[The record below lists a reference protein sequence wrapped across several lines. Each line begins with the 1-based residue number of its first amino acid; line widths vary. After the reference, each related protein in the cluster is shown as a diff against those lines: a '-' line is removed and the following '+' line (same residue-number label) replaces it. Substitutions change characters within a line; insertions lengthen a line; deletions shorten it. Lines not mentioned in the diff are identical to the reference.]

1 MGVSLS
7 LPYTISVIERHGT
20 SEVLTFDNGDSS
32 DAIESGYYDYKIKA
46 PMIIDFGGAFTFE
59 ALSLSSSFRIIDWS
73 SMRFDLKGL
82 QYNSDDYIYLRDE
95 NDFFKF
101 QYDNFSTQIRLG
113 VETLIELNKNFGITL
128 RGGYA
133 SIPSPKKNQYVKD
146 YYSVG
151 AGIPVGSNVVL
162 DLAWIFN
169 TWENRSSDI
178 YTPAG
183 TDENV
188 REVKFYVNCSYL
200 F

>member
-1 MGVSLS
+1 MRHSL
-7 LPYTISVIERHGT
+7 EKH
-20 SEVLTFDNGDSS
+20 S
-32 DAIESGYYDYKIKA
+32 DLHSI
-46 PMIIDFGGAFTFE
+46 MF
-59 ALSLSSSFRIIDWS
+59 
-73 SMRFDLKGL
+73 
-82 QYNSDDYIYLRDE
+82 DE

-113 VETLIELNKNFGITL
+113 VETLIEFNESFGITL

-151 AGIPVGSNVVL
+151 AGIPLGSNVVL